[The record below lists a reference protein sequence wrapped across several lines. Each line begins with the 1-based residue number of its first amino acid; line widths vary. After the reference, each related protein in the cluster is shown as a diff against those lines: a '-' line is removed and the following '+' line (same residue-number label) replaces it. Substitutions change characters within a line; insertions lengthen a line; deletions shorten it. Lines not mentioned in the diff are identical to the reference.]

1 VPLLIAVLACIAAIV
16 AYAIVRRRVE
26 RRIAARLPV
35 GAGGIIR
42 GAEPIELGD
51 DATTAGVL
59 LLHGFGDSPYTMVH
73 VASELHA
80 RGYAVH
86 APLLPGHGR
95 SLREFRASDAEQWID
110 AGRTALASMRERYER
125 VGIAGLSMGGAIAAI
140 LASEQ
145 RDVSALVLLA
155 PYLIPHR
162 TVHAAARVAPLLQV
176 VIPCL
181 FGQNPYSIHDPA
193 ARAQNISYEASTM
206 RLIAELVRVAERGTA
221 ALPAITAPTLYL
233 QSREDNRVTIRAAE
247 RCFAML
253 GAREKRLDW
262 LSGSGHVITVDFGW
276 ERVVALTGEW
286 MEAHLKATITAP
298 LEDG

>member
-1 VPLLIAVLACIAAIV
+1 MPLLIAVLACIAAIV

-95 SLREFRASDAEQWID
+95 GFREFRASDAEQWID

>member
-193 ARAQNISYEASTM
+193 ARAQNISYEVSTM

>member
-1 VPLLIAVLACIAAIV
+1 MPLLIALLAAIAAIA
-16 AYAIVRRRVE
+16 AYATVRRRVE
-26 RRIAARLPV
+26 RRVAARLPV
-35 GAGGIIR
+35 GPGGIVR
-42 GAEPIELGD
+42 GAEPIALGD
-51 DATTAGVL
+51 SATTAGVL
-59 LLHGFGDSPYTMVH
+59 LLHGFGDSPHTMAH

-162 TVHAAARVAPLLQV
+162 TVDAAARVAPLLQT
-176 VIPCL
+176 VIPYL
-181 FGQNPYSIHDPA
+181 FGQNPYSIHDPV
-193 ARAQNISYEASTM
+193 ARAQNISYEASTL
-206 RLIAELVRVAERGTA
+206 RLIAELVRVAERGMA

-253 GAREKRLDW
+253 GAREKRLEW

-276 ERVVALTGEW
+276 ERVAALTVAW
-286 MEAHLKATITAP
+286 MEAHLKETITAP

>member
-1 VPLLIAVLACIAAIV
+1 
-16 AYAIVRRRVE
+16 
-26 RRIAARLPV
+26 
-35 GAGGIIR
+35 
-42 GAEPIELGD
+42 
-51 DATTAGVL
+51 
-59 LLHGFGDSPYTMVH
+59 
-73 VASELHA
+73 
-80 RGYAVH
+80 
-86 APLLPGHGR
+86 
-95 SLREFRASDAEQWID
+95 
-110 AGRTALASMRERYER
+110 MRERYER